1 MRILFATDL
10 STPAERARD
19 LVRDVRWPEG
29 TVIRAVSVI
38 EPYGAFVGLSPE
50 TIVEFDD
57 IAVKDA
63 AEQLDALAKTLVRPG
78 LTVERDVLIGRPADQ
93 LVAEAKEFAA
103 DLVVIGSRGRG
114 PFRTTLLGSVS
125 AEVVDRAPCPVLVAR
140 TSAFTKLVVAEDGTP
155 GAKDAVDLV
164 ATLPIFKGLQA
175 IVVSVA
181 NVATPWTVGA
191 EPPMLYSAAVEAYFE
206 TLDQQRET
214 SGRLA
219 ATTAERLT
227 QAGLSAKSKTRE
239 GHAAGE
245 LVAEAEAEKAD
256 LIVIGSRGHTGVAR
270 LLLGSVARAVLTH
283 AHCSVLIVHAQPTKA
298 KPGPKSAASVPPHA

>member
-19 LVRDVRWPEG
+19 LVRDARWPEG
-29 TVIRAVSVI
+29 SVVRAVSVI
-38 EPYGAFVGLSPE
+38 EPYGAFVGLAPE
-50 TIVEFDD
+50 TIMEFDD

-63 AEQLDALAKTLVRPG
+63 AEQLDAVAKTLARSG

-140 TSAFTKLVVAEDGTP
+140 TPAFTKLVVAEDGTP
-155 GAKDAVDLV
+155 GAQDAVDLV

-181 NVATPWTVGA
+181 DVATPWTVGA
-191 EPPMLYSAAVEAYFE
+191 EPPMLYSASVDAYFE
-206 TLDQQRET
+206 MLDQQRAT

-227 QAGLSAKSKTRE
+227 QAGLSAKPKTRE

-256 LIVIGSRGHTGVAR
+256 LIVVGSRGHTGVAR
-270 LLLGSVARAVLTH
+270 LVLGSVARAVLTH
-283 AHCSVLIVHAQPTKA
+283 AHCSVLVVRTRPTTTKA
-298 KPGPKSAASVPPHA
+298 AAKAAEGVPLHA

>member
-19 LVRDVRWPEG
+19 LVRDARWPEG
-29 TVIRAVSVI
+29 SVIRVVSVI
-38 EPYGAFVGLSPE
+38 EPYGAFVGLAPE
-50 TIVEFDD
+50 TIMEFDD

-63 AEQLDALAKTLVRPG
+63 AEQLDAVAKTLARPG

-93 LVAEAKEFAA
+93 LVADAKEFAA
-103 DLVVIGSRGRG
+103 DLVIIGSRGRG

-140 TSAFTKLVVAEDGTP
+140 TPAFAKLIVAEDGTP
-155 GAKDAVDLV
+155 GAQDAVDLV

-181 NVATPWTVGA
+181 DVATPWTVGA
-191 EPPMLYSAAVEAYFE
+191 EPPMLYSASVDAYFE
-206 TLDQQRET
+206 MLDQQRAA

-227 QAGLSAKSKTRE
+227 QAGLSAKAKTRE

-256 LIVIGSRGHTGVAR
+256 LIVVGSRGHTGVAR
-270 LLLGSVARAVLTH
+270 LVLGSVARAVLTH
-283 AHCSVLIVHAQPTKA
+283 AHCSVLVVRARAGSAKA
-298 KPGPKSAASVPPHA
+298 AKSAEGAPLRA

>member
-19 LVRDVRWPEG
+19 LMRNVRWPEG
-29 TVIRAVSVI
+29 SVIRAVSVI

-50 TIVEFDD
+50 TIMEFDD
-57 IAVKDA
+57 IAVKDS
-63 AEQLDALAKTLVRPG
+63 AEQLDALAKTLVRSG

-140 TSAFTKLVVAEDGTP
+140 TSALTKLVVAEDGTP

-164 ATLPIFKGLQA
+164 ATLPIFKELQA

-181 NVATPWTVGA
+181 DVATPWTVGA
-191 EPPMLYSAAVEAYFE
+191 EPPMLYSAAVDAYFE
-206 TLDQQRET
+206 MLDQQRET

-227 QAGLSAKSKTRE
+227 QAGLSAKPKTRE

-256 LIVIGSRGHTGVAR
+256 LIVIGSRGHTGIAR
-270 LLLGSVARAVLTH
+270 LVLGSAARAVLTH
-283 AHCSVLIVHAQPTKA
+283 AHCSVLVVHARPATA
-298 KPGPKSAASVPPHA
+298 KPGPKSAEGVPPHA

>member
-10 STPAERARD
+10 SAPAERARD

-29 TVIRAVSVI
+29 SVIRAVSVI

-50 TIVEFDD
+50 TIMEFDD

-63 AEQLDALAKTLVRPG
+63 AEQLDALAKTLVRSG

-140 TSAFTKLVVAEDGTP
+140 TSALTKLIVAEDGTP

-181 NVATPWTVGA
+181 DVATPWTVGA
-191 EPPMLYSAAVEAYFE
+191 EPPMLYSAAVDAYFE

-219 ATTAERLT
+219 TTTAERLT
-227 QAGLSAKSKTRE
+227 QAGLSAKPKTRE

-256 LIVIGSRGHTGVAR
+256 LIVIGSRGRTGVAR
-270 LLLGSVARAVLTH
+270 LVLGSVARAVLTH
-283 AHCSVLIVHAQPTKA
+283 AHCSALIVHALSTKA
-298 KPGPKSAASVPPHA
+298 KAVAKSAEGVPLHA

>member
-19 LVRDVRWPEG
+19 LVRDARWPEG
-29 TVIRAVSVI
+29 SVVRAVSVI
-38 EPYGAFVGLSPE
+38 EPYGAFVGLAPE
-50 TIVEFDD
+50 TIMEFDD

-63 AEQLDALAKTLVRPG
+63 AEQLDAVAKTLARSG

-140 TSAFTKLVVAEDGTP
+140 TPAFTKLVVAEDGTP
-155 GAKDAVDLV
+155 GAQDAVDLV

-181 NVATPWTVGA
+181 DVATPWTVGA
-191 EPPMLYSAAVEAYFE
+191 EPPMLYSASVDAYFE
-206 TLDQQRET
+206 MLDQQRAT

-227 QAGLSAKSKTRE
+227 QAGLSAKPKTRE

-256 LIVIGSRGHTGVAR
+256 LIVVGSRGHTGVAR
-270 LLLGSVARAVLTH
+270 LVLGSVARAVLTH
-283 AHCSVLIVHAQPTKA
+283 AHCSVLVVRARATSAKA
-298 KPGPKSAASVPPHA
+298 AKSAEGAPLRA